1 MTPPTASLPPPPP
14 PSAPPPPRP
23 RRRAF
28 AGYGVEAVVLALV
41 LVFAVAVVLPTWL
54 MGGFGQVPKKGLPE
68 IQPSQT
74 ISYGEYRISPLN
86 AKLTPA
92 NPTGEYN
99 TKKNMQYLTVQVRVE
114 NRTKESAY
122 GFEDLVLVG
131 SPIFAK
137 LSPPEQSGLVR
148 DGSGVQVLQSGVP
161 EIVQLIW
168 EIPRTTAVPP
178 GVKVTI
184 QRNSYNEG
192 FFDKKMRWSAPDP
205 WVVVTLPVT
214 RVGI

>member
-1 MTPPTASLPPPPP
+1 ML
-14 PSAPPPPRP
+14 
-23 RRRAF
+23 AF
-28 AGYGVEAVVLALV
+28 V
-41 LVFAVAVVLPTWL
+41 LVFVVAVVLPTWL
-54 MGGFGQVPKKGLPE
+54 MGGFSQVPKKGLPE

-74 ISYGEYRISPLN
+74 VSYGEYEITPLN

-92 NPTGEYN
+92 NPTGESD

-122 GFEDLVLVG
+122 SFEDLVQVG
-131 SPIFAK
+131 PPVFPK
-137 LSPPEQSGLVR
+137 LTAAEQSGLVR
-148 DGSGVQVLQSGVP
+148 DGSGVQVLQPGVP
-161 EIVQLIW
+161 ELVQLIW
-168 EIPRTTAVPP
+168 EIPRSVQVPP

-192 FFDKKMRWSAPDP
+192 FFDKKMRWSAPEP
-205 WVVVTLPVT
+205 WVVVALPVT